1 MQAKSE
7 KKKRKRMVDLKK
19 QLEIVFSMNTSTLK
33 MAVEHF
39 KIQQPIVENNK
50 LKEEIQLQSKK
61 QWRNTNAVQEAV
73 KKYNWKI
80 SLNGKKELQDVV
92 NKYGY
97 YKI

>member
-1 MQAKSE
+1 MIHGSKDVKIRELTTEKTVYLCFNCEKQVRAKSE
-7 KKKRKRMVDLKK
+7 KKKRKRMDDIKK

-61 QWRNTNAVQEAV
+61 Q
-73 KKYNWKI
+73 
-80 SLNGKKELQDVV
+80 
-92 NKYGY
+92 
-97 YKI
+97 